1 MPGPRLQRA
10 ATVRPELIQ
19 PRIRNRIFRLVLLGE
34 VKLVL
39 LLEPRAGVV
48 LTQGLEGRL
57 ILGELLRDTTLG
69 RDDGLGGLLGL
80 LALRAG
86 RLRGGHLTL
95 LECQMKVVELR

>member
-1 MPGPRLQRA
+1 MPGPLLQRA
-10 ATVRPELIQ
+10 ATVLPERIQ

-48 LTQGLEGRL
+48 LTQGPEGQP

-69 RDDGLGGLLGL
+69 RDD
-80 LALRAG
+80 
-86 RLRGGHLTL
+86 
-95 LECQMKVVELR
+95 